1 MIFQR
6 GKNTA
11 CDKLFVIPHTCPS
24 NVRGLI
30 DGGLA
35 QIAYTVGSLVYFS
48 LLYVYLQY
56 CTVYTVSTVHH
67 IVCLCRRG
75 FCLRYD

>member
-30 DGGLA
+30 GGSLA

-48 LLYVYLQY
+48 LCL
-56 CTVYTVSTVHH
+56 STVLYC
-67 IVCLCRRG
+67 IYLLYIISCVYVDAD
-75 FCLRYD
+75 FA

>member
-56 CTVYTVSTVHH
+56 CTVYIYCASYRVPMSTR
-67 IVCLCRRG
+67 ILPEI
-75 FCLRYD
+75 